1 MIDGPV
7 LVFGAGHLGRQVLH
21 HLRHQ
26 SQARVLGFI
35 DDTRPVGAVAP
46 GGHVCVGPLEEV
58 ARKPGLGPDEVAVV
72 FAIGYSDMLGRG
84 RALQRVLA
92 AGYRL
97 RSVIHS
103 RAVIEPGA
111 VVGEGCIILAN
122 AIVDQNV
129 NIGRGCFLDCAVRI
143 GEDSVVGDNNY
154 LSSGAALGGSVR
166 LGSGSFLGMDTTV
179 VTGVSVGSNC
189 FIVAK
194 ALVARSLA
202 DNTKLVQ
209 LHKAKEMPLPD
220 GGGVE

>member
-1 MIDGPV
+1 MTDAPV
-7 LVFGAGHLGRQVLH
+7 LVFGAGQLGRQVLH

-26 SQARVLGFI
+26 SNTRGLGFI
-35 DDTRPVGAVAP
+35 DDTRSVGAAAP
-46 GGHVCVGPLEEV
+46 EGHGCVGPLEEV
-58 ARKPGLGPDEVAVV
+58 ARKPGLGPDKVAVV
-72 FAIGYSDMLGRG
+72 FAIGYADMLARG

-92 AGYRL
+92 SGYRL

-103 RAVIEPGA
+103 RAVVEPGA
-111 VVGEGCIILAN
+111 VVGEGCIVLAN

-129 NIGRGCFLDCAVRI
+129 SVGRGCFIDCAVRI

-166 LGSGSFLGMDTTV
+166 LGSGSFLGMDCTV
-179 VTGVSVGSNC
+179 VTGVTVGSNC

-202 DNTKLVQ
+202 DNTKIVP
-209 LHKAKEMPLPD
+209 LHKFKEMPLPA
-220 GGGVE
+220 GSRIE